1 MALKSVT
8 YKGKEFNISYTLHN
22 PQAKKDIVFLHG
34 WGSNKEL
41 MNGSFATILPDMRHI
56 YIDMPGFGKSSCDT
70 ILTTQDYAA
79 ILELFFQEVGV
90 SKEIILGHSF
100 GGKVA
105 TLLNPE
111 LLVLVASAGIVV
123 PKSFSVKTKIT
134 LFKLLK
140 NLGLSKMRSL
150 FVAEDAKELSH
161 EMYETFKNVVDEDFS
176 QKFQAREKQTLLFWG
191 KADSATPL
199 SSAKKIEQLCKKS
212 SLKVYEGDHYFFMK
226 HAEDI
231 GKNIE
236 HYLP

>member
-1 MALKSVT
+1 MALKSVL
-8 YKGKEFNISYTLHN
+8 YDGDRFEISYTIFN
-22 PQAKKDIVFLHG
+22 PQAKNDFIILHG

-41 MNGSFATILPDMRHI
+41 MSGAFSTTLKNFRHI
-56 YIDMPGFGKSSCDT
+56 YIDMPGFGKSSCHRV
-70 ILTTQDYAA
+70 LTTSDYAK
-79 ILELFFQEVGV
+79 ILELFFQEIGIK
-90 SKEIILGHSF
+90 KEIILGHSF

-105 TLLNPE
+105 TLLEPE

-140 NLGLSKMRSL
+140 NLGFSKMRSL